1 MSYEDILNSEFV
13 EPDIHPWPITVRE
26 YFQTLLRTLWIKEEM
41 FSGKRPFGN
50 SGWQR
55 ALYTHLVKEG
65 YLAGEVYEGF
75 REGEWELKSY
85 DRREAQK
92 LVLALIDAL

>member
-1 MSYEDILNSEFV
+1 MSYEEILNSEFI
-13 EPDIHPWPITVRE
+13 EPDISSEPITVRQ
-26 YFQTLLRTLWIKEEM
+26 YFLALLRTLWMQEEG

-55 ALYTHLVKEG
+55 VLYTHLVKEG
-65 YLAGEVYEGF
+65 YLSGEVYED
-75 REGEWELKSY
+75 EEVWYLESY
-85 DRREAQK
+85 DHREAQK

>member
-1 MSYEDILNSEFV
+1 MSYEAILDSVFIEDDISSE
-13 EPDIHPWPITVRE
+13 PITVRQ
-26 YFQTLLRTLWIKEEM
+26 YFLALLRTLWMQEEG

-55 ALYTHLVKEG
+55 ELYTHLVKEG
-65 YLAGEVYEGF
+65 YLAGEVYED
-75 REGEWELKSY
+75 EGVWYLESY
-85 DRREAQK
+85 DHREAQK